1 MPDNKTIQECINV
14 TQRYKEIEKV
24 YNKNED
30 LASLQFV
37 EESSLSLLKKIKKLL
52 KGKVRGET
60 ARTLQEYKGKTEN
73 LLYDTR
79 FKYLETINKEYKT
92 DIKIKE
98 YLKSHR
104 ELLSSNLL
112 VSIISEEGLINNIFQ
127 NIIKDLIPRHPK
139 DE

>member
-37 EESSLSLLKKIKKLL
+37 EENSLSLLKKIKKLL

-92 DIKIKE
+92 DIKIK
-98 YLKSHR
+98 
-104 ELLSSNLL
+104 
-112 VSIISEEGLINNIFQ
+112 
-127 NIIKDLIPRHPK
+127 
-139 DE
+139 